1 MNAWVSVRLKKDD
14 TMEEDQTW
22 RTLLGKLITDPDER
36 HRIANAIGVSPITL
50 IRWTTNKS
58 NPRADN
64 LLLLPDALPSD
75 RDTLIDLITKEYP
88 YALHMQPHEK
98 DDFSDIP
105 ASFYAQVLNMYTA
118 NLPQLRESAI
128 CDLLLEQILK
138 HLDPHQ
144 LGMMAMLARCVKP
157 RSGKRIR
164 SLRHMA
170 GRGTPPWKHQ
180 VGHLVQFLGA
190 ESLSGHA
197 LITGHPIV
205 IRNRAE
211 IERIFP
217 LHAFDGEESS
227 VAYPILLTDRAVGSL
242 YISSTQKSYFT
253 QRYLDLIQ
261 KYVDLFVVAFEPNDF
276 YDLSTIELGI
286 MPSRSQQ
293 ISYISH
299 FNERIAQHIIQAT
312 HQNKSLTPVQAST
325 IVWQELEEELLQL
338 SSS

>member
-1 MNAWVSVRLKKDD
+1 
-14 TMEEDQTW
+14 MEEDQTW
-22 RTLLGKLITDPDER
+22 RTLLGKLIADPDER

-64 LLLLPDALPSD
+64 LQLLPDALPYD
-75 RDTLIDLITKEYP
+75 REMLIDLITKEYP
-88 YALHMQPHEK
+88 YILHMQPQEK

-105 ASFYAQVLNMYTA
+105 APFYAQVLNMYTA
-118 NLPQLRESAI
+118 NSPQLRESAI
-128 CDLLLEQILK
+128 CDLLLQQILK

-157 RSGKRIR
+157 RPGKRIR
-164 SLRHMA
+164 SLLHLA
-170 GRGTPPWKHQ
+170 GRSTAPWKNQ
-180 VGHLVQFLGA
+180 IEQLAQFLGA

-205 IRNRAE
+205 IRSRAE
-211 IERIFP
+211 IDQIFP
-217 LHAFDGEESS
+217 LHAFEGEESS
-227 VAYPILLTDRAVGSL
+227 VAYPILLADRAVGSL

-261 KYVDLFVVAFEPNDF
+261 KYVDLLVVAFEPNDF

-286 MPSRSQQ
+286 MPSRLQQ

-299 FNERIAQHIIQAT
+299 FKERVTQHIIQAT
-312 HQNKSLTPVQAST
+312 RQSKSLTPVQAST
-325 IVWQELEEELLQL
+325 MVWQELEEELLQL